1 MLKVEEKKYRPHEP
15 AVLDKKKKKKK
26 KKQIVKPEFLH
37 KDVRLRS
44 DQLTSA

>member
-15 AVLDKKKKKKK
+15 AVLDKKKKKK